1 MEFIGKIVID
11 NLLSFGIA
19 TILIAPMCAY
29 LYAITKKYAEAR
41 KGDMVAQ
48 LELINDPE
56 VRAMVKQIIVN
67 VELSMGS
74 VDGQIKFEKAKQLI
88 LKKVPDIFDPFVDKF
103 IQGVYDGMKQNLTV
117 GK

>member
-1 MEFIGKIVID
+1 
-11 NLLSFGIA
+11 
-19 TILIAPMCAY
+19 
-29 LYAITKKYAEAR
+29 
-41 KGDMVAQ
+41 
-48 LELINDPE
+48 
-56 VRAMVKQIIVN
+56 
-67 VELSMGS
+67 MGS

>member
-11 NLLSFGIA
+11 NLLQLGIGA
-19 TILIAPMCAY
+19 ILITPICAY

-41 KGDMVAQ
+41 KGDMMQQ

-56 VRAMVKQIIVN
+56 IRAMVKQIIVN

-74 VDGQIKFEKAKQLI
+74 VDGELKFAKAKQLI
-88 LKKVPDIFDPFVDKF
+88 LNKVPDIFDPFVDKF
-103 IQGVYDGMKQNLTV
+103 IQGVYDGMKQS
-117 GK
+117 KI